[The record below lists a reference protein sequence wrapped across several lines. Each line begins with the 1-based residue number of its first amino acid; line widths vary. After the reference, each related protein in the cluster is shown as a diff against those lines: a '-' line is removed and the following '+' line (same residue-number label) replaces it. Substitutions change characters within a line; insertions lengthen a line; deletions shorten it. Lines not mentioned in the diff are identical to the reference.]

1 MFGLFTT
8 NAYAN
13 ELTSEQY
20 HVLQAIVQQEGG
32 YEYENAL
39 WVMSTIQNRVDDERF
54 PDTYWEVIT
63 QDGQFESYLAS
74 HYEKHLGNIDKDVAR
89 AIEDVMEN
97 DAESSVTSKQ
107 LYDVYKPWARAN
119 DIQAVS
125 SRRLHGWLGENCE
138 KLNLTKTRIGGR
150 RVNGYTNSKIKSEWT
165 QSIIL

>member
-1 MFGLFTT
+1 MKIIKYFLLTITMFVLFTT
-8 NAYAN
+8 NVHAN

-20 HVLQAIVQQEGG
+20 HVLQAVVQQEGG

-74 HYEKHLGNIDKDVAR
+74 HYEKHLGNIDEDVAR

-97 DAESSVTSKQ
+97 GSVHDYLFFYADWYAQ
-107 LYDVYKPWARAN
+107 QVGRLG
-119 DIQAVS
+119 VS
-125 SRRLHGWLGENCE
+125 HGGNTYFKE
-138 KLNLTKTRIGGR
+138 
-150 RVNGYTNSKIKSEWT
+150 Y
-165 QSIIL
+165 